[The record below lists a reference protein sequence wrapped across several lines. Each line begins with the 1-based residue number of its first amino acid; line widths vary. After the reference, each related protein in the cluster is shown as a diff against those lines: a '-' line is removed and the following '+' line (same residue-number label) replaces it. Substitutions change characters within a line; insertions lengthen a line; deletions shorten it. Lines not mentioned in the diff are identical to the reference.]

1 MRKLLSI
8 TTLLLLFTAFT
19 ALDSGIEGTWTAEM
33 QTPNGPA
40 EITYNFKVEGD
51 TLTGTVVGG
60 MGEVEIL
67 NGEVNGKEFTF
78 DTSFNGMTI
87 SHDCELKNENKITM
101 TFNFGQSDPQEL
113 TLHRAEGGDSEE
125 G

>member
-1 MRKLLSI
+1 
-8 TTLLLLFTAFT
+8 
-19 ALDSGIEGTWTAEM
+19 M

-40 EITYNFKVEGD
+40 EITYNFNVEGD

-67 NGEVNGKEFTF
+67 NGEVDGKTFTF

-87 SHDCELKNENKITM
+87 SHDCELENEDTIAM
-101 TFNFGQSDPQEL
+101 TFKFGQGGGPGPQEL
-113 TLHRAEGGDSEE
+113 TLNRVEESEDN
-125 G
+125 